1 MARSSERDEYR
12 FQPMRIQARPGS
24 KAEQAYYKDSGLP
37 GRKWP
42 MPKAIAP
49 GVSPAPLDDL
59 IFHGG
64 KLVPKMEFQNVYLG
78 GAASWKESDVTSI
91 DMAIDLAMRDRRLNN
106 VLSQY
111 FHNVAIDCSGRESF
125 MLDEAKP
132 ASLSEPDVQDKVMSL
147 FDSNLIEKSDLD
159 SCIFNLLLPPGT
171 VLKLDNA
178 TSLTGLGGYHGSMH
192 IQRNGKRITL
202 YYSANV
208 YSNTGANGREN
219 GIVVFDQSWKNIV
232 CTLYHEI
239 NEFRTDADVNDAI
252 AQNNSD
258 FLGWNARDGKEV
270 GDQPIFKAGEEGDL
284 RLVFKEVQSATQK
297 KRIPVQFLYSNA
309 VHGAEGPIDAPHT

>member
-12 FQPMRIQARPGS
+12 FQLMRIQARPGS
-24 KAEQAYYKDSGLP
+24 KAEQAYYRDFGLP

-42 MPKAIAP
+42 MLKAIAP
-49 GVSPAPLDDL
+49 GVSPAPLDEL

-78 GAASWKESDVTSI
+78 GEVSWKESDVTAI
-91 DMAIDLAMRDRRLNN
+91 DMTIDLAMRDRRLNN

-111 FHNVAIDCSGRESF
+111 FHNVAIDCSMREPF

-147 FDSNLIEKSDLD
+147 YDSNLIEKPALD

-202 YYSANV
+202 CYSANV
-208 YSNTGANGREN
+208 HSNTGANGRGN
-219 GIVVFDQSWKNIV
+219 AIVVFYLKPDSSVSRQAAA
-232 CTLYHEI
+232 LL
-239 NEFRTDADVNDAI
+239 FRSAWQNVERVLI
-252 AQNNSD
+252 A
-258 FLGWNARDGKEV
+258 
-270 GDQPIFKAGEEGDL
+270 KAPPL
-284 RLVFKEVQSATQK
+284 NRA
-297 KRIPVQFLYSNA
+297 Y
-309 VHGAEGPIDAPHT
+309 